1 MCLFIFCPKKLT
13 NYSTVKAHKYS
24 QKIEKFKILCLAN
37 LLGLLY
43 KSDIFTYFLLYIKI
57 LSFLSY
63 IILLWKYNAP
73 IIIVPI
79 FSLILFEFIRIYI
92 ICKFYRFSLYFC
104 KKKSNIVCTFY
115 VIFTCYDRMM
125 SLFLIFSRIF

>member
-1 MCLFIFCPKKLT
+1 MEKCVYWYFVQKKLT

-37 LLGLLY
+37 LLGFLY

-63 IILLWKYNAP
+63 IILLWKYNAL

-92 ICKFYRFSLYFC
+92 ICKFYRFNLYFC
-104 KKKSNIVCTFY
+104 KKKNLTLFVLF
-115 VIFTCYDRMM
+115 M
-125 SLFLIFSRIF
+125 SSLRVTAVWCLCF